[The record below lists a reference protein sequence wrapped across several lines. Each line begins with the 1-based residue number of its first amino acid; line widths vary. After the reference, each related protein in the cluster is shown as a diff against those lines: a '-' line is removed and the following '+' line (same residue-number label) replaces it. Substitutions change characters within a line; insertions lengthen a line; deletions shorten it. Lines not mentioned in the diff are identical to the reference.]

1 MKTRR
6 GFVSNSSSTSFTF
19 CFKGRSVKALSD
31 VILTQYRDRFR
42 LSYDE
47 YHCNALDII
56 EAIERVAQ
64 TSGRLKTIKE
74 HMEFIKTEIENNE
87 SEIAEEGRESMAAS
101 GSGCFY
107 TFLQERKQE
116 LERQLVIFKQAE
128 KRGLNTV
135 LVIGFGDND
144 GDVSGGDIGMA
155 MDYEGRN
162 ISIDAKD
169 LVVFTEQ
176 NR

>member
-1 MKTRR
+1 
-6 GFVSNSSSTSFTF
+6 
-19 CFKGRSVKALSD
+19 LD
-31 VILTQYRDRFR
+31 VVG
-42 LSYDE
+42 
-47 YHCNALDII
+47 
-56 EAIERVAQ
+56 AIERVVPN
-64 TSGRLKTIKE
+64 SKLLKTKE
-74 HMEFIKTEIENNE
+74 HIELIKTAIKNNKDQ
-87 SEIAEEGRESMAAS
+87 IAEEEVKSMAAS

-116 LERQLVIFKQAE
+116 LEKQLDILRKAQE
-128 KRGLNTV
+128 RGLNAV
-135 LVIGFGDND
+135 IVIGFGDND
-144 GDVSGGDIGMA
+144 GEVSGLDLGIV